1 MTEDL
6 KPETEINIPGTIE
19 KALSINLD
27 PLK

>member
-6 KPETEINIPGTIE
+6 KPETEINIPVTIE